1 MRALIPYLDL
11 PLLELGPVVLDSWA
25 VLVSL
30 GFILGLEIARARGIA
45 RGLDVRDVVDGAVV
59 TVGVGF
65 LVGHLVHVLAY
76 NPQRLE
82 TEGMAAL
89 YKVWT
94 GFSSTGGFIGAV
106 IGSAVFFKLV
116 RKVDYWAHADA
127 IVFGFPVGWTL
138 GRLGC
143 FTAHDH
149 IGRESDFWLAVA
161 FPNGSR
167 HDLGLYEALWSA
179 AIALVFF
186 ALRKRDLR
194 PGFFLALFALL
205 YAPIRFLL
213 DFLRNQ
219 DLDGADV
226 RWAGL
231 TPAQY
236 GMVAMFLA
244 AGVVLLRLR
253 KRTEEEG
260 AGAPAAPPSAPG

>member
-1 MRALIPYLDL
+1 MRPLIPYFDI

-25 VLVSL
+25 VLVSV
-30 GFILGLEIARARGIA
+30 GFILGLEIARARGIKK
-45 RGLDVRDVVDGAVV
+45 GLDVRDIVDGAVF
-59 TVGVGF
+59 TVGMGF

-82 TEGMAAL
+82 AEGMAAL

-106 IGSAVFFKLV
+106 FGSVLFYGV
-116 RKVDYWAHADA
+116 IRKRDYWAHADA
-127 IVFGFPVGWTL
+127 IVFGFPVGWTF

-149 IGRESDFWLAVA
+149 IGSRSDFWLAVN
-161 FPNGSR
+161 FPDGAR
-167 HDLGLYEALWSA
+167 HDLGLYEALWTLV
-179 AIALVFF
+179 IAVAFF
-186 ALRKRDLR
+186 ALRDR
-194 PGFFLALFALL
+194 PVRNGFFLALFALL
-205 YAPIRFLL
+205 YAPIRFVL

-219 DLDGADV
+219 DMSGADV

-236 GMVAMFLA
+236 GMVLMFVA
-244 AGVVLLRLR
+244 AGAVLVRLR
-253 KRTEEEG
+253 KGSGEEG
-260 AGAPAAPPSAPG
+260 GGAAPAEP